1 MNKKK
6 WAIIVIF
13 VVLILGLSFLYLH
26 GHVATQPITDHAT
39 DKNLIEIFYLPH
51 RPAEAIVEKVEPI
64 IAKFPNYTVK
74 KYDVTDPASKPKI
87 TGYNLVNHTPIT
99 IFING
104 KNTFTVDGKQI
115 SLFNFPKGDAFIPT
129 FEGGWSYDDL
139 EKILAS
145 QQQSK

>member
-1 MNKKK
+1 MSKKK

-13 VVLILGLSFLYLH
+13 AVLLSGLSFWYLH
-26 GHVATQPITDHAT
+26 GHTKIQPIADHAS

-51 RPAEAIVEKVEPI
+51 PPAKAIVEKVEPI
-64 IAKFPNYTVK
+64 IARFPKYTVK
-74 KYDVTDPASKPKI
+74 EYDVTDQASKPKI
-87 TGYNLVNHTPIT
+87 EEYRLVNHTPIT

-104 KNTFTVDGKQI
+104 KNTFTIDGKRI

-129 FEGGWSYDDL
+129 FEGGWSYEDL

-145 QQQSK
+145 QQQ